1 MGYRVKRR
9 TFVVLPVK
17 TNSEL
22 ELSRK
27 THDPWTVMQPFNI
40 ESHCTT
46 ASEALLGSTNQR
58 RRIVFLNRA
67 GYLGYNLSRGLAE
80 QGDHVTMVGD
90 ADDSYLAAIVRRHRN
105 DSDRIPGGKFSH
117 ITGKL
122 CDQGFLKHVFSL
134 YIPTYVLVSH
144 VDECAAPGSN
154 KDIVRRLS
162 CVTNILE
169 AARNFQGMRV
179 VTLRIEGARPEE
191 DVISIKEA
199 NTGAVPGAELSALTR
214 AVQDGQ
220 EIAFNIYRNVFDL
233 TVTTVALKVLNGDS
247 YGLSSLEYRSSN
259 YQGQSGSCGTANVDD
274 DSSKDLS
281 VEEDTKRDVV
291 VEIVP
296 KLAAILRI
304 RHLCFNYRILVDLSG
319 RRSRQGRGEVE
330 VAQGD
335 SDGYIRKNK
344 IAILSKNRIK
354 SLHDATNGV
363 VAHINV
369 AGSARISQTS
379 HGCANKSSGDA
390 LRGSVRTGE
399 RDTNKLQLDNVRN
412 EIQQTGIPKGK
423 NVKCADRKVNLVLSC
438 QFVNFRN
445 SRKKSSRFEITKM
458 WYWGLKDHGLK
469 AAVIHGG
476 LQESYVKRVSDR
488 NITFHRVNMNEFTKS
503 AKFFAFLEYL
513 SARPDVGRVILTDN
527 SDVRFQRNPFD
538 LMDLLGDRLYVG
550 TDVDVYPNMA
560 SMAWLTRRL
569 EECFGHSFAQS
580 KEFPTLTQMPYVY
593 NAGAIGGPRH
603 LVMLLLE
610 KLTFVLDG
618 VNPKAKNICNMA
630 ALNLVL
636 HKYFADKVFT
646 GFPWNSRYLRRQKNP
661 KGVYVIHK

>member
-1 MGYRVKRR
+1 MWHLLQSVGDH
-9 TFVVLPVK
+9 
-17 TNSEL
+17 SDEL

-27 THDPWTVMQPFNI
+27 VHDPWTVMQPFNI

-105 DSDRIPGGKFSH
+105 DSERIPGGKFSH
-117 ITGKL
+117 ITGKM

-134 YIPTYVLVSH
+134 YIPTYVLLSH
-144 VDECAAPGSN
+144 VDKCTAPGPN
-154 KDIVRRLS
+154 KDVIRRLS
-162 CVTNILE
+162 CATNILE
-169 AARNFQGMRV
+169 AARNFQGIRV
-179 VTLRIEGARPEE
+179 VTLGVESTGQDE
-191 DVISIKEA
+191 DVISSGPVKEPNA
-199 NTGAVPGAELSALTR
+199 GNVHGAELSAVAH
-214 AVQDGQ
+214 AVRQGQ
-220 EIAFNIYRNVFDL
+220 EMAFSIYRNVFDL
-233 TVTTVALKVLNGDS
+233 TVTTVALKVLNGDK
-247 YGLSSLEYRSSN
+247 YGLCLPEFQQRRVE
-259 YQGQSGSCGTANVDD
+259 SCGTAKMDD
-274 DSSKDLS
+274 KISDSSKDLS
-281 VEEDTKRDVV
+281 IEADVKRDVV
-291 VEIVP
+291 AQIVP

-304 RHLCFNYRILVDLSG
+304 RHLCFNYRILVDFSG
-319 RRSRQGRGEVE
+319 RHQRQDRGKLELT
-330 VAQGD
+330 QGD
-335 SDGYIRKNK
+335 SNGYVRKNK
-344 IAILSKNRIK
+344 IAVLSKNGIK
-354 SLHDATNGV
+354 SLNAAPNGV
-363 VAHINV
+363 VPHMNV
-369 AGSARISQTS
+369 AKSARISQTS
-379 HGCANKSSGDA
+379 HGCSNKSVDGA
-390 LRGSVRTGE
+390 LRGSVHAGE
-399 RDTNKLQLDNVRN
+399 RNTNKLELDNVRD
-412 EIQQTGIPKGK
+412 EVQQTRTLNGK
-423 NVKCADRKVNLVLSC
+423 NVKDSKVNLVLSC

-469 AAVIHGG
+469 ATVLHGG
-476 LQESYVKRVSDR
+476 LRASYIKRVSDR
-488 NITFHRVNMNEFTKS
+488 NLTFHRVNMNEFTKS

-513 SARPDVGRVILTDN
+513 SAHPDVGKVILTDN
-527 SDVRFQRNPFD
+527 SDVRFQRNPFA
-538 LMDLLGDRLYVG
+538 LMDLLGDHLYVG
-550 TDVDVYPNMA
+550 TDVDIYPNIA

-580 KEFPTLTQMPYVY
+580 KEFPSLTQMPYVY
-593 NAGAIGGPRH
+593 NAGVIGGPRH
-603 LVMLLLE
+603 LVMQLLE

-630 ALNLVL
+630 ALNMVL